1 MNSINTSSKFTQ
13 LTETGF
19 LLTRRQY
26 DRNNKCCFELWVK
39 SDSGVNQL
47 IVEDERAVCF
57 VKTENLDLLLE
68 LLTINRLSI
77 ETDALP
83 LTSFENEPMHALYSK
98 SLRDYQNLKKLA
110 DAQHIELFEHDI
122 KPIDRYLME
131 RFIQGGLVYTGQ
143 SVSQPAKK
151 LTNTKIKSTEYSTSL
166 SHLSIDIECDEKGN
180 LYSIGCYSSDLNG
193 AEFSSVLY
201 NLEWVVEQP
210 TNDQDWIVWCQS
222 EHELLSR
229 FCQLVNHCDPD
240 LLIGWNFVRFDI
252 RVLVAASERLGVDLA
267 IGRDGSKLRFSDGVR
282 DGEQRY
288 PDKVY
293 IAGRVALDGIEVMK
307 NATYQFSS
315 FSLNNVASEI
325 LGEAKLINEHNSD
338 NKLAEIKRQYKY
350 SPVELAEYNLQDCKL
365 VSKIFNQEKLFE
377 YLITRTELTGLEL
390 DRVGGSVAAFTNLYL
405 PQVHRKGWIAPN
417 LVAPEN
423 YVHSPGG
430 FVMDSQPGIHQDVLV
445 FDFKSLYPSIIR
457 TFNIDPIGLLE
468 ARVLPE
474 DEVIEGYRG
483 GSFNRAKGT
492 LASILDKLWAARE
505 KAKKDN
511 HKVFS
516 NAIKIIMNSFYG
528 VLGSSGCRFYDTK
541 LASSITMR
549 GHWILNQSKAWFEQQ
564 GLNVIYGDTDS
575 IFVSLDGTNMTAE
588 HASQLEQQL
597 NSWWQAKLKREFTI
611 DCKLEMEFETHF
623 APFFM
628 PTIRG
633 SESGSKKRY
642 AGMKVND
649 GNKELVFKG
658 LESVRSDWTDLA
670 KQFQIELY
678 TRVFENREYRDY
690 VKQTIAKLNAGELD
704 QLLVYKKKLRQ
715 PLHNYTKTT
724 PPHIKAARSDLT
736 KKYYKGS
743 TINYVITVSGPKTI
757 NANNLVYDY
766 QHYIDKQLLPIAES
780 ILLLQGE
787 DVACL
792 FDNQLSLL

>member
-1 MNSINTSSKFTQ
+1 MTQ
-13 LTETGF
+13 VTETGF
-19 LLTRRQY
+19 LLSRQQY
-26 DRNNKCCFELWVK
+26 DRNGKCCFELWVK
-39 SDSGVNQL
+39 SDNGVRQL
-47 IVEDERAVCF
+47 VIENERPVCF
-57 VKTENLDLLLE
+57 VKTQDLDLLLE
-68 LLTINRLSI
+68 LLKINRQHLD
-77 ETDALP
+77 TDNLP
-83 LTSFENEPMHALYSK
+83 LTSFQNEPMHALYCR

-122 KPIDRYLME
+122 KPVDRYLME

-143 SVSQPAKK
+143 STSNSTNK
-151 LTNTKIKSTEYSTSL
+151 LTSAKIKTGEYKTSL
-166 SHLSIDIECDEKGN
+166 THLSIDIECDEKGN
-180 LYSIGCYSSDLNG
+180 LYSIGCYSSNLNG
-193 AEFSSVLY
+193 EEYLCVLY
-201 NLEWVVEQP
+201 NLEWVVERP
-210 TNDQDWIVWCQS
+210 TENISWIYWCES
-222 EHELLSR
+222 EYELLSR
-229 FCQLVNHCDPD
+229 FCYLVNQCDPD

-252 RVLVAASERLGVDLA
+252 RVLVAAAERLGIELA
-267 IGRDGSKLRFSDGVR
+267 IGRDGTKIRFSDGVR

-307 NATYQFSS
+307 NATYHFSS

-350 SPVELAEYNLQDCKL
+350 SPIELAEYNLQDCKL
-365 VSKIFNQEKLFE
+365 VTKIFDQEKLFE

-417 LVAPEN
+417 LVAPED

-430 FVMDSQPGIHQDVLV
+430 FVMDSQPGIHDNVLV

-468 ARVLPE
+468 ARSLPE
-474 DEVIEGYRG
+474 QDTIEGYRG
-483 GSFNRAKGT
+483 GCFNREKGM

-505 KAKKDN
+505 KAKKDQN
-511 HKVFS
+511 KVFS

-575 IFVSLDGTNMTAE
+575 IFVSLDNSDFTAE
-588 HASQLEQQL
+588 SAIQLEQQL
-597 NSWWQAKLKREFTI
+597 NLWWQDRLKQEFRI

-623 APFFM
+623 SPFFM

-642 AGMKVND
+642 AGMKVNGD
-649 GNKELVFKG
+649 SKELVFKG

-678 TRVFENREYRDY
+678 SRVFENKEYRSY
-690 VKQTIAKLNAGELD
+690 VKETIAKLNAGELD
-704 QLLVYKKKLRQ
+704 ELLVYKKKLRQ
-715 PLHNYTKTT
+715 PLQNYTKTT
-724 PPHIKAARSDLT
+724 PPLINAARADTS

-743 TINYVITVSGPKTI
+743 AIDYVITVNGPKTI
-757 NANNLVYDY
+757 STPNLVYDY
-766 QHYIDKQLLPIAES
+766 QHYVEKQLLPIAES
-780 ILLLQGE
+780 ILSLQGE
-787 DVACL
+787 DINSL
-792 FDNQLSLL
+792 FNNQLTLL